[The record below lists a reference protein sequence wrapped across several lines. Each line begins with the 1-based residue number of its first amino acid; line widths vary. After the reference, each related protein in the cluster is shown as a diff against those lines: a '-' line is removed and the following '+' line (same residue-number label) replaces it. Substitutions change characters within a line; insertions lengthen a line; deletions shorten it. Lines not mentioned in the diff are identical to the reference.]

1 MRRLSRREQIM
12 IGLCAVVA
20 LGIGG
25 PALWDA
31 LARRGPSAAQSKAR
45 LHAAQRERQAHAVVL
60 ARLER
65 QVEQVADRRSPAALP
80 AQVMTRLDRRARA
93 EGIQLREVRP
103 LPSRPLDGVTEVPLQ
118 LSFTAPFPQAA
129 HFLARLRSDPDGL
142 AVERVVIAAT
152 ASDRDL
158 VSVQARLS
166 AFSLATGSEE
176 GSRG

>member
-1 MRRLSRREQIM
+1 MRRFSRREQIL

-20 LGIGG
+20 LTIGA

-31 LARRGPSAAQSKAR
+31 LVNRGPSAAQSQAR
-45 LHAAQRERQAHAVVL
+45 LSAARRERQTHAAVL
-60 ARLER
+60 ARLEQ
-65 QVEQVADRRSPAALP
+65 QVEQVADRRPPAALP

-103 LPSRPLDGVTEVPLQ
+103 LPPRPLDGVTGVPLQ

-129 HFLARLRSDPDGL
+129 RFLARLRADPDGL

-152 ASDRDL
+152 TSDRDL

-166 AFSLATGSEE
+166 AFSLASGSEE
-176 GSRG
+176 GARG

>member
-1 MRRLSRREQIM
+1 MRRFSRREQIL
-12 IGLCAVVA
+12 IGLCALVA
-20 LGIGG
+20 LVIGL

-31 LARRGPSAAQSKAR
+31 LAHRGPSASTSSAR
-45 LHAAQRERQAHAVVL
+45 LRTARRERQTHAAAL

-65 QVEQVADRRSPAALP
+65 QVGQIAKRPPPAALP
-80 AQVMTRLDRRARA
+80 AQVMTRLASRARA
-93 EGIQLREVRP
+93 EGIQFREVRP
-103 LPSRPLDGVTEVPLQ
+103 LPARPLDGVTGVPLQ

-129 HFLARLRSDPDGL
+129 RFLARLRAAPEGL

-152 ASDRDL
+152 SSSSDV

-166 AFSLATGSEE
+166 AFSLTTGGEE